1 MWTIVCYKKH
11 CFIYFQSLQMLF
23 FFLPWTQAK
32 TYDIEMKSYIIGK
45 HYYLTPNFQG
55 NASDVS
61 SEIL

>member
-1 MWTIVCYKKH
+1 
-11 CFIYFQSLQMLF
+11 MLF